1 MKIKNEN
8 LVNYSIIL
16 FGLYPVM
23 PNNLKGF
30 LMIIFFFS
38 GLNYFLKKK
47 KKKIYTK
54 PFVLNST
61 LFFIYL
67 LSLVYSNDMYYGFK
81 NLGPAISILFFPLAF
96 YIFLSNFKL
105 KRKIIQNILNLFSI
119 STFFLMIYFMIYF
132 SLKILP
138 LFPDV
143 SFFDINYI
151 RSYLRVLPMIGHHP
165 IYISIYLGI
174 SIINL
179 LNLIFKYI
187 KKEIDY
193 IFPTVLILIFLLFSL
208 FYVSSKGSIL
218 SLFLIALIIYFLKEK
233 NKIQSLF
240 IGFVALCTV
249 TGIIFLTPHINNR
262 FKELIKSETYSTQHL
277 DKNNSSQIRVAI
289 WKTSIDKIKNAPIF
303 GYGIGDVQRIL
314 NESYKNNYPYLLNE
328 QYNSHNQYF
337 GVWLSTGL
345 IGLLF
350 FLLLFYFNFKIAIQ
364 NQDYVFIAVL
374 LFFSFNFLTENVIE
388 RQAGANLFFFF
399 INLFGFYNYK
409 NTFEVKKN

>member
-1 MKIKNEN
+1 
-8 LVNYSIIL
+8 
-16 FGLYPVM
+16 
-23 PNNLKGF
+23 
-30 LMIIFFFS
+30 
-38 GLNYFLKKK
+38 
-47 KKKIYTK
+47 
-54 PFVLNST
+54 
-61 LFFIYL
+61 
-67 LSLVYSNDMYYGFK
+67 
-81 NLGPAISILFFPLAF
+81 
-96 YIFLSNFKL
+96 
-105 KRKIIQNILNLFSI
+105 
-119 STFFLMIYFMIYF
+119 
-132 SLKILP
+132 
-138 LFPDV
+138 
-143 SFFDINYI
+143 
-151 RSYLRVLPMIGHHP
+151 MIGHHP